1 MGPILP
7 EERPSTG
14 STRVYDTVVVLGPFA
29 VATFLG
35 WLAGYRIVRG
45 RWIGA
50 IAVGVVAAS
59 LGLAAVGDDGGPRE
73 PGEQTGM
80 AVWAGLVWSALV
92 TAFVVPMVATWI
104 WRNYER
110 ELNESDDAAPSTP
123 SS

>member
-1 MGPILP
+1 
-7 EERPSTG
+7 
-14 STRVYDTVVVLGPFA
+14 VYDTVVFFGPFA
-29 VATFLG
+29 VAAFLG

-45 RWIGA
+45 RVIGA
-50 IAVGVVAAS
+50 IAIGVVAVS
-59 LGLAAVGDDGGPRE
+59 LALAALADDGGTRE

-110 ELNESDDAAPSTP
+110 ELTEADDAATSTP